1 MITNADFNAY
11 ILNYIKN
18 DKTKSAV
25 MLSGSW
31 GTGKSYY
38 IINSL
43 IPFLKKEENGS
54 IECLCVSLY
63 GINDLRE
70 INKSL
75 YLENKILHKK
85 IKRELP
91 GWL

>member
-43 IPFLKKEENGS
+43 IPFFEVGRKWFYRMS
-54 IECLCVSLY
+54 LCFV
-63 GINDLRE
+63 IW
-70 INKSL
+70 NK
-75 YLENKILHKK
+75 
-85 IKRELP
+85 
-91 GWL
+91 

>member
-1 MITNADFNAY
+1 
-11 ILNYIKN
+11 
-18 DKTKSAV
+18 

-43 IPFLKKEENGS
+43 IPFLKLEENGS

-63 GINDLRE
+63 GINDLR
-70 INKSL
+70 
-75 YLENKILHKK
+75 
-85 IKRELP
+85 R
-91 GWL
+91 